1 MPIFN
6 IRDNN
11 VERAITV
18 ASKKAMQG
26 NMVNVRRDAL
36 TAARCC
42 EATR

>member
-26 NMVNVRRDAL
+26 NMVNVRCADAR
-36 TAARCC
+36 ARY
-42 EATR
+42 